1 MIFKEAEL
9 DIDPEA
15 GGTSS
20 HFFFEFAVPL
30 ERFLWSWRMSSTVEN
45 TND

>member
-15 GGTSS
+15 GGTSG
-20 HFFFEFAVPL
+20 HFFLFAVLL
-30 ERFLWSWRMSSTVEN
+30 EVE
-45 TND
+45 DVVHHREYE

>member
-20 HFFFEFAVPL
+20 HFFFQFAVPP
-30 ERFLWSWRMSSTVEN
+30 EVE
-45 TND
+45 DVVHYREHE